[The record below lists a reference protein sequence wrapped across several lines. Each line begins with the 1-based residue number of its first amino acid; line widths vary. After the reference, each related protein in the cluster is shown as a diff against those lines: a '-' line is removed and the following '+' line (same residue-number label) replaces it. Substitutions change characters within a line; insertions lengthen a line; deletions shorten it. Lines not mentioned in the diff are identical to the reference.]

1 MDHIL
6 LNVLLKISRWTS
18 LRVNGLMKKGE
29 ELNMIVMPRTSS
41 LHLSVWMNFLGSP
54 NVRMQRKCGMP

>member
-18 LRVNGLMKKGE
+18 LGVNGLMKKGE
-29 ELNMIVMPRTSS
+29 ELNMIAMPRISS
-41 LHLSVWMNFLGSP
+41 IHL
-54 NVRMQRKCGMP
+54 